1 MESLAAAFSNRSE
14 ATVASESEHKMR
26 ARVEQLRTELAQ
38 AHRREEELRR
48 VMRNFERRDDEMRR
62 ELKKLMRKTRE
73 LEGFRCTATDYI
85 MGKTATNE
93 EVLFLMRAHEKIR
106 AMNSNL
112 PDESSESIS
121 IPAIMARQAQLDV
134 LEEMEPSPSFL
145 KTLTNELIML
155 EPEDEGPREELLA
168 PARELL
174 RRRPS
179 RAPEVVVDEADEANA
194 EEEASFGDSSIQAPN
209 MP

>member
-155 EPEDEGPREELLA
+155 EAEDEGPREELLA
-168 PARELL
+168 PAYELL
-174 RRRPS
+174 SRRRS
-179 RAPEVVVDEADEANA
+179 RPPEIVADEANA
-194 EEEASFGDSSIQAPN
+194 EEEASFGDSGIKAPK
-209 MP
+209 MPQ